1 MRSEKISPA
10 LGAIIYDVDI
20 SQPLSNAEMAEIRA
34 LWLEHI
40 VIVIRDQTLTP
51 QQQLDFATRIGSPQ
65 PYPLLNGLDGFDMIT
80 PVLKREDETVN
91 FGGLWHSDTTYQP
104 QPPMATMLHARE
116 LPPIGGDTLFS
127 NQYRAYETLSEGMKE
142 TLHGLKVVCI
152 SGKGKAAATRVNR
165 IAENGANVDEAQ
177 LVGIHPVVRTH
188 PETGRKA
195 LFVNE
200 GHASHFEGWTSDE
213 SAGLLSY
220 LYQHIIREEFQCR
233 LVWKTGDVAL
243 WDNRCVLH
251 YPVNDYHG
259 YRRLLH
265 RITLAG
271 DVPR

>member
-10 LGAIIYDVDI
+10 LGAIIYDIDI

-51 QQQLDFATRIGSPQ
+51 QQQLDFATCIGSPQ

-142 TLHGLKVVCI
+142 ALRGLKVVCI